1 MVVYVSFPKGTG
13 CYLVVGTVSVG
24 VFKGGIQNY
33 KDFWQKISC
42 SQMKLLNFENWS
54 V

>member
-1 MVVYVSFPKGTG
+1 MWTLNVVVYVSFPKGTG

-33 KDFWQKISC
+33 KDILAKNQ
-42 SQMKLLNFENWS
+42 L
-54 V
+54 